1 MHYPRDKG
9 LKVHSKEKKKGMK
22 ANYLRDKGSKAH
34 SKRDS
39 VTKHTT

>member
-1 MHYPRDKG
+1 
-9 LKVHSKEKKKGMK
+9 MK

-39 VTKHTT
+39 VTKHTTW